1 VTSRSV
7 GMAVSALALL
17 AGTGIVIIA
26 VAFLGGGEA
35 KSEKPAVVASPSAA
49 LASATVTPTPEP
61 RTPKPPIPTT
71 IGAGPKPTLAP
82 TVFAPSATPTPE
94 PEPTKAE
101 GSAAG
106 PAPSASPPPTLPD
119 LVVLDLAVLGDRVSA
134 VIGNVGQQAVPAG
147 TAVELAVDGGLS
159 GSSTLTQSLGA
170 GGSISLLLAQEFV
183 YGPESVT
190 ARVDPRNLITEANE
204 GNNSLTRQLE
214 PDIPLD
220 LAVTGLAAVGGDE
233 HLSVTVQNNSSV
245 PARQVAARLSVY
257 RSDSSSPLS
266 VTMHQL
272 SIEPQGATT
281 LAPGLFAVRG
291 LSLRVVLELVGTSDG
306 NPSNNVLESIIP

>member
-1 VTSRSV
+1 
-7 GMAVSALALL
+7 MAVSALALL
-17 AGTGIVIIA
+17 AGTGIAVIA

-35 KSEKPAVVASPSAA
+35 KSERSAVVTGPTAA

-61 RTPKPPIPTT
+61 RAPKPPTPTT

-94 PEPTKAE
+94 PEPAE
-101 GSAAG
+101 PGG
-106 PAPSASPPPTLPD
+106 PAPSESPAPTLPD

-147 TAVELAVDGGLS
+147 VTVELALDGALS
-159 GSSTLTQSLGA
+159 GSSTLLQSLGP
-170 GGSISLLLAQEFV
+170 GGNLTLALAQEFI
-183 YGPESVT
+183 YGPKSVT
-190 ARVDPRNLITEANE
+190 ALVDPRNFVPEANE
-204 GNNSLTRQLE
+204 ANNTLTRQLG

-220 LAVTGLAAVGGDE
+220 LALTGLAAVSGDE
-233 HLSVTVQNNSSV
+233 HLSVSVQNYSPV
-245 PARQVAARLSVY
+245 PARQITARLSVY
-257 RSDSSSPLS
+257 RSDSSNPLS

-272 SIEPQGATT
+272 SIEAQGTTT

-291 LSLRVVLELVGTSDG
+291 LSLRVVLELVGITDG
-306 NPSNNVLESIIP
+306 NPTNNVLEAVIP

>member
-1 VTSRSV
+1 
-7 GMAVSALALL
+7 MAVSALALL
-17 AGTGIVIIA
+17 AGAGIIIIA

-35 KSEKPAVVASPSAA
+35 KSEKAAVVASPSAA

-82 TVFAPSATPTPE
+82 TVFVPSATPTPE
-94 PEPTKAE
+94 PEPAQP
-101 GSAAG
+101 GG
-106 PAPSASPPPTLPD
+106 PAPSESPVPTLPD
-119 LVVLDLAVLGDRVSA
+119 LVVLDLAVLGDAVSA

-147 TAVELAVDGGLS
+147 TAVELAVDGGPS
-159 GSSTLTQSLGA
+159 GSSTLTQSLGT
-170 GGSISLLLAQEFV
+170 GGSITLLLAQEFI

-190 ARVDPRNLITEANE
+190 VRVDPRNLITEANE
-204 GNNSLTRQLE
+204 ANNSLTRQLE

-220 LAVTGLAAVGGDE
+220 LAVTLLAAVGGDE
-233 HLSVTVQNNSSV
+233 HLAVTVQNNSSV
-245 PARQVAARLSVY
+245 PARQVTARLSVY

-272 SIEPQGATT
+272 SIEPQGTTT

-291 LSLRVVLELVGTSDG
+291 LSLRVVLELVGIPDG
-306 NPSNNVLESIIP
+306 NPSNNVLESTIP